1 MPEYLVAELK
11 ATLQSLGSAV
21 TMLRQTNADPN
32 AIAFVCG
39 GAEQRLRE
47 VLAGLEPAAPVRTKR
62 RVLIAD
68 PERNWAGA
76 LAQALSEKGHEVRA
90 AASADEAL
98 ARTAGGFE
106 PEVVLLDIAMG
117 QTSAYDLVRKLRA
130 DDRRPA
136 VVAITGWNRASDR
149 SLAHHAGIRHY
160 VAKPVSPEAVVDLVA
175 TLP

>member
-1 MPEYLVAELK
+1 MPDYLVAELR

-21 TMLRQTNADPN
+21 HMLRQTDSDPS
-32 AIAFVCG
+32 AVAFICG
-39 GAEQRLRE
+39 SAEQRLRE
-47 VLAGLEPAAPVRTKR
+47 ILAGIQPVRTKR

-90 AASADEAL
+90 AATADEAL
-98 ARTAGGFE
+98 ARTAGGFA
-106 PEVVLLDIAMG
+106 PDVVLLDIAMG
-117 QTSAYDLVRKLRA
+117 QTSAYDLVRKLRS
-130 DDRRPA
+130 DGRRPE

-149 SLAHHAGIRHY
+149 SLARHAGIRHY
-160 VAKPVSPEAVVDLVA
+160 LAKPVTPEAVVDLVA